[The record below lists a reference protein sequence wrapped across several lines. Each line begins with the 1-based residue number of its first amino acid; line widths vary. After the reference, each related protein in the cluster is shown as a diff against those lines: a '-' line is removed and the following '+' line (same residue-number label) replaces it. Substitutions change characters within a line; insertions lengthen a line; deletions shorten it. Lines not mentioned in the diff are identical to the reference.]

1 MLVQQSVQFSYCLL
15 KIAEVHVWQWFAAN
29 FNRDGLYI
37 GLENWEHSL
46 LPSLCGGN
54 EKISSYMKRIDLYV
68 LLQVENLKQTTQKQH
83 MYAITWSYPC
93 FLKPSFILHLLLIKQ
108 KKKVPGYNFCFLLIK
123 PVSSS
128 LENFMIPILTKF
140 PQFFQNI
147 IYFPQ
152 SLM

>member
-1 MLVQQSVQFSYCLL
+1 
-15 KIAEVHVWQWFAAN
+15 
-29 FNRDGLYI
+29 
-37 GLENWEHSL
+37 
-46 LPSLCGGN
+46 
-54 EKISSYMKRIDLYV
+54 MKRIDLYV